1 MAPTNKK
8 TPGSTSKGAKP
19 AATPVTPIERR
30 RGRARKSDDDISR
43 SLVQLGLTL
52 SEARVY
58 VSLLKAP
65 GLTPAEAAADAGVAR
80 PRVYEALRLLEERGF
95 ATSVLDGN
103 VTRSRALPPK
113 FALDEW
119 LRRRDQD
126 RKLASEQDADL
137 VADLV
142 SRLPEP
148 TPVEL
153 DGGFFSYMEGVYGRG
168 RISDMLRSMVDG
180 AETRIFNMTQPPWI
194 QPRARWNVA
203 EISALRRG
211 VEVRMLVTPSG
222 LADHQRWEPLAQA
235 GGKVRVAET
244 IPMKLIVCDRKE
256 AMTSLR
262 DPTTGEQGLSNV
274 VIRHPDIV
282 HSLELLFDDEWERAE
297 PVELPKSSTD

>member
-1 MAPTNKK
+1 MARTNKK
-8 TPGSTSKGAKP
+8 ESQSTSKGTASP
-19 AATPVTPIERR
+19 LTQASRS
-30 RGRARKSDDDISR
+30 RGRARKSDDDITR

-58 VSLLKAP
+58 VSLLRASA
-65 GLTPAEAAADAGVAR
+65 LTPAEAAASAGIAR
-80 PRVYEALRLLEERGF
+80 PRVYEALRLLEEHGF

-103 VTRSRALPPK
+103 VTRSRALPPR

-126 RKLASEQDADL
+126 RRAVSEQEADLAADL
-137 VADLV
+137 VA
-142 SRLPEP
+142 RLPEP
-148 TPVEL
+148 TPADLE
-153 DGGFFSYMEGVYGRG
+153 GGFFSYMEGVYGRG
-168 RISDMLRSMVDG
+168 RISDTLRGMVDA
-180 AETRIFNMTQPPWI
+180 AESRILNMTQPPWI

-203 EISALRRG
+203 EISAVRRG

-222 LADHQRWEPLAQA
+222 LADRGRWEPLAEA
-235 GGKVRVAET
+235 GGYVRVADS
-244 IPMKLIVCDRKE
+244 IPMKLIVCDRKQ

-282 HSLELLFDDEWERAE
+282 HSLELLFEDEWKRAE
-297 PVELPKSSTD
+297 PVAPAKPSTG